1 MNVISILFLI
11 LLYFFKNELNIVYSY
26 ILGKILIFLILL
38 YVFLKNNIVGFLLIC
53 IFLFN
58 NYSSFNLKSVRII
71 NTPLK
76 ISKTSVY
83 DLEKYLKPIDS
94 KKI

>member
-11 LLYFFKNELNIVYSY
+11 ILYFFKNELNLVYGY
-26 ILGKILIFLILL
+26 ILGKFLIFFVLF
-38 YVFLKNNIVGFLLIC
+38 YVFFQNNIVGFLLIC

-76 ISKTSVY
+76 ISKTSMY